1 MYIFQPFAPRFF
13 RECNISS
20 GRGVLKDARITTE
33 GPSGFFM
40 KSYRTQLEW
49 HRRDDGVR
57 LSEPRARKVSD
68 ADSAAAMVFTL
79 CIMDGRASEP
89 PG

>member
-1 MYIFQPFAPRFF
+1 MYIFQPFGPRFSA
-13 RECNISS
+13 ECNISR
-20 GRGVLKDARITTE
+20 GRGVLKEARITTE

-49 HRRDDGVR
+49 HRRDAGVR

-68 ADSAAAMVFTL
+68 ANSAAATVFTL
-79 CIMDGRASEP
+79 CIMDGRASGP